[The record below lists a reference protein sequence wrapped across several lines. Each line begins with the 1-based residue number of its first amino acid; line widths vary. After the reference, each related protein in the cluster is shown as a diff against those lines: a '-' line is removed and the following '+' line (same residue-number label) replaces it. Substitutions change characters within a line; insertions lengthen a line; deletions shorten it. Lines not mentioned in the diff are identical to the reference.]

1 MAVTATFTRQKSSV
15 SKPMKTESNRSTGS
29 VLQLFVAVSGIYVSF
44 LTWAVLQERISTSPY
59 GPDNQVFRSSVV
71 INTIQSFCA
80 AIVGYIYTRYTS
92 SSSMKTSPTIFPN
105 RKALLQYTFV
115 AMTSSM
121 ASPFGYASLKHIDY
135 LTLLLGKSCKLLP
148 VMALHVLIFRKKY
161 QWTKYLLVFA
171 VTLGV
176 SFFTF
181 YHPSTSKKAAQGPS
195 SSSVYGLL
203 LLAINLLFD
212 GLTNSTQ
219 DHIFHTQPTI
229 NGPKMMC
236 GINVMA
242 TILTSAF
249 LLTPFSRQL
258 QDSLEFFKL
267 YPQVLYDI
275 LSFSICGAIG
285 QVFIFFT
292 LSKFGSL
299 TLVTVTVTRKMM
311 SMLLSV
317 VWFNHKL
324 TVGQWFGVLLVFGGV
339 GGEALMKYFEKKQ
352 QKLEKDV
359 KKTQ

>member
-1 MAVTATFTRQKSSV
+1 MAVTATRTRQKSSS
-15 SKPMKTESNRSTGS
+15 SKSIRVESRSSAS
-29 VLQLFVAVSGIYVSF
+29 VLHLLIAVSGIYTSF
-44 LTWAVLQERISTSPY
+44 LTWAVLQERISTTSY
-59 GPDNQVFRSSVV
+59 GPNNRVFRASLV

-92 SSSMKTSPTIFPN
+92 SSTKESSAIFPN
-105 RKALLQYTFV
+105 RKVIFQYALV
-115 AMTSSM
+115 ATTSSL

-161 QWTKYLLVFA
+161 TWSKYFVVFA
-171 VTLGV
+171 VTVGV
-176 SFFTF
+176 SLFTL
-181 YHPSTSKKAAQGPS
+181 YHPSSSKKAAQATS
-195 SSSVYGLL
+195 SSSLYGLL

-236 GINVMA
+236 GINVAA
-242 TILTSAF
+242 TVLTSVF
-249 LLTPFSRQL
+249 LLTPISGQL
-258 QDSLEFFKL
+258 EDALVFFQL

-275 LSFSICGAIG
+275 LLFSLCGAIG

-324 TVGQWFGVLLVFGGV
+324 TPGQWAGVVMVFGGV
-339 GGEALMKYFEKKQ
+339 GAEALMKYFEKKSRVG
-352 QKLEKDV
+352 KDAV
-359 KKTQ
+359 SRKAD

>member
-1 MAVTATFTRQKSSV
+1 MTVTATRTRLKQIPSNSIRIESQSS
-15 SKPMKTESNRSTGS
+15 GS
-29 VLQLFVAVSGIYVSF
+29 VLQLVAAISGIYISF

-59 GPDNQVFRSSVV
+59 GPDNRVFRASLV

-80 AIVGYIYTRYTS
+80 AIVGYIYARYTS
-92 SSSMKTSPTIFPN
+92 SSNKQSSAIFPN
-105 RKALLQYTFV
+105 RKAVFQYALV
-115 AMTSSM
+115 ATTSSL

-161 QWTKYLLVFA
+161 AWSKYLVVFA
-171 VTLGV
+171 VTFGV
-176 SFFTF
+176 SLFTL
-181 YHPSTSKKAAQGPS
+181 YHPSARKKAAQAPS
-195 SSSVYGLL
+195 SSSFYGLL
-203 LLAINLLFD
+203 LLGINLLFD

-219 DHIFHTQPTI
+219 DHIFHSQPTI
-229 NGPKMMC
+229 TGPKMMC

-242 TILTSAF
+242 TLLTSAF
-249 LLTPFSRQL
+249 LVTPFSRQL
-258 QDSLEFFKL
+258 HDSLEFFKL

-275 LSFSICGAIG
+275 LSFSVCGAIG

-317 VWFNHKL
+317 VWFSHKL
-324 TVGQWFGVLLVFGGV
+324 TVGQWAGVLMVFGGV
-339 GGEALMKYFEKKQ
+339 GGEALMKYFEKK
-352 QKLEKDV
+352 
-359 KKTQ
+359 KTVDKNVVDKTK

>member
-1 MAVTATFTRQKSSV
+1 MAVTATVTQKSTISRPV
-15 SKPMKTESNRSTGS
+15 KTENRSTGS
-29 VLQLFVAVSGIYVSF
+29 PLQLVVAVSGIYISF

-59 GPDNQVFRSSVV
+59 GPDNQVFRASLV

-92 SSSMKTSPTIFPN
+92 SSIKTSPTIFAN
-105 RKALLQYTFV
+105 RKAILQYGFV
-115 AMTSSM
+115 AMTSSL

-161 QWTKYLLVFA
+161 QWTKYLVVFA

-176 SFFTF
+176 SLFTF
-181 YHPSTSKKAAQGPS
+181 YHPSTSKKAAQGPT

-203 LLAINLLFD
+203 LLGINLLFD

-229 NGPKMMC
+229 TGPKMMC

-242 TILTSAF
+242 TVLTSAY

-258 QDSLEFFKL
+258 EDSIEFFKL

-324 TVGQWFGVLLVFGGV
+324 TVGQWVGVLLVFGGV

-352 QKLEKDV
+352 KPKKGLD
-359 KKTQ
+359 KTQ